1 MQKNFFSVLGRTKV
15 IEDGYFLS
23 GHTNLVK
30 KSFIT
35 ELNKFLSL
43 AGAISYFGEE
53 ENNLINIVCTENRL
67 EFSIKSP
74 IQKKIKTAT

>member
-35 ELNKFLSL
+35 ELNKFLSI
-43 AGAISYFGEE
+43 AGAISY
-53 ENNLINIVCTENRL
+53 L
-67 EFSIKSP
+67 E
-74 IQKKIKTAT
+74 KKRII